1 MPRESIEMLDL
12 IEREVPADQ
21 PKLRAYVGALRQS
34 LEEAEREALASA
46 EELAQYRAAYE
57 KLTQPAN
64 RIGVFLK
71 WIETEDSGRLGF
83 ILLGD
88 SEYVVNVD
96 PNLDQSALVLGV
108 RVRLN
113 EGYSIVGLAPSY
125 ELGGMA
131 KVASLV
137 GEDRL
142 QVGGDQPGEGQRLIF
157 RGSELAEVK
166 VGDLVRLDATGRFA
180 LEVLDRPERNDYFVE
195 SIPETSWDQIGGQ
208 EKAIQLIRET
218 IEYPLL
224 HPEVFKAYGKKPI
237 KGVLLYGPPGCG
249 KTLIGK
255 ATAHNLAKEYS
266 MRLGRE
272 VKECF
277 LSVSGPKILNMWV
290 GETERM
296 VREIFSIARERAK
309 EGQLVFIFLDEAE
322 SLLRTRSS
330 GRYFSMSNTV
340 VPQFCAELD
349 GMAELDN
356 VILMLTSNRP
366 DYIDPAILRPGRIDR
381 KVKIERPSE
390 EACRQILSIY
400 LQSSLPIDCELLSR
414 YSDDEESAKEELIN
428 QTIDQLFKRQSSQ
441 EILTIYLRNGTHETL
456 HRSDLISGAMLEN
469 IVDRAKDIAIRRT
482 LETPG
487 NRGGLKVE
495 DLIEAVNSEFTENDI
510 LPKSDQLEDWLQLL
524 DLDAESVVS
533 VRSKLR
539 NDSRKNSKF
548 SGTLSTR
555 GVV

>member
-71 WIETEDSGRLGF
+71 WIETEDAGRLGF

-113 EGYSIVGLAPSY
+113 EGYSIVGLAPNY

-195 SIPETSWDQIGGQ
+195 SIPEISWDQIGGQ

-266 MRLGRE
+266 KRLGRE

-381 KVKIERPSE
+381 KVKIERPGE

-400 LQSSLPIDCELLSR
+400 LQSSLPLDCELLSR
-414 YSDDEESAKEELIN
+414 YSDDAENAKEELIN
-428 QTIDQLFKRQSSQ
+428 QTIDQLFTRQSSQ